1 MSISTVTEN
10 KKEFTKWQIQR
21 AEVARSLYRKVGFP
35 SVKDYKYVIQTNQI
49 KDCPVTVTDI
59 DIAFKIWGKDITMLK
74 GKMVKKKPLPVVKDL
89 VKVPKEFIKL
99 HKDVTLTM
107 DIFL

>member
-1 MSISTVTEN
+1 
-10 KKEFTKWQIQR
+10 
-21 AEVARSLYRKVGFP
+21 
-35 SVKDYKYVIQTNQI
+35 
-49 KDCPVTVTDI
+49 
-59 DIAFKIWGKDITMLK
+59 MLK
-74 GKMVKKKPLPVVKDL
+74 GKTVKKKSLPVVKDL